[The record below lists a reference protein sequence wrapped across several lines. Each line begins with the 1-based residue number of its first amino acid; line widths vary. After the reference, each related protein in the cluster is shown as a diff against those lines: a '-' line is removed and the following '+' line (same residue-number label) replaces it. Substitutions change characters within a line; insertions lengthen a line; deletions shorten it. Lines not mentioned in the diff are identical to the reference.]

1 MSLGAEAGADSAMN
15 SSSEAP
21 VVLDMVGHHSEGGE
35 DCFMLNK
42 LKRKARKCKHHNKV
56 LRKTLFLSF

>member
-1 MSLGAEAGADSAMN
+1 MSLGAAAGADSAMN

-21 VVLDMVGHHSEGGE
+21 VVLDVVGHHSEGEG
-35 DCFMLNK
+35 CFMLNK